1 MDIETAK
8 RIALDDFLENLGHSP
23 VRRKGNALWF
33 LSPLREERTASFKVD
48 TGLNSWYDFGL
59 GRGGG
64 IIALARE
71 LYRSN
76 DITYLLECIGMSAP
90 GSVLRFVP
98 NVKKQKQP
106 PTFTKIGVFPLNSP
120 ALLAYLCERKI
131 DTDVAREECVEV
143 HYTCNCKRYYAIG
156 FRNRSGG
163 YELRNRW
170 FKGCIAPKDIS
181 CIKSGDETKIVTCLV
196 FEGFIDYLSFLTLR
210 KHGRLPCLDATECD
224 FIVLNSVANIGK
236 VLPLLREYGKTVCLL
251 DNDAAGHNA
260 FASLSKALN
269 GKAEDLSPLYGNF
282 KDLNEHIQSLSNLS
296 NNIFNTKIVKIIE
309 YL

>member
-1 MDIETAK
+1 MVMDIETAK
-8 RIALDDFLENLGHSP
+8 RIALDDFLESLGHSP
-23 VRRKGNALWF
+23 VRRKGNALWY

-48 TGLNSWYDFGL
+48 TWLDCWYDFGL

-64 IIALARE
+64 IITLARE

-76 DITYLLECIGMSAP
+76 DITYLLECIGRSAP
-90 GSVLRFVP
+90 SPVRRFVP
-98 NVKKQKQP
+98 DVKKQKQP
-106 PTFTKIGVFPLNSP
+106 PAFTDIGVSPLKSH
-120 ALLAYLCERKI
+120 ALLAYLRERKI

-143 HYTCNCKRYYAIG
+143 HYTCNCKRYYATG

-181 CIKSGDETKIVTCLV
+181 YIKSNAGKVNATCLV
-196 FEGFIDYLSFLTLR
+196 FEGFMDYLSFLTLR
-210 KHGRLPCLDATECD
+210 KHGRLSCFDAMESD
-224 FIVLNSVANIGK
+224 FIVLNSVSSICKA
-236 VLPLLREYGKTVCLL
+236 LPLLQKYGKTVCLL
-251 DNDAAGHNA
+251 DNDAAGRNA

-282 KDLNEHIQSLSNLS
+282 NDLNEHIQSLSNLS
-296 NNIFNTKIVKIIE
+296 NNIFNTKK
-309 YL
+309 LKS

>member
-8 RIALDDFLENLGHSP
+8 RIALDDFLESLGHSP
-23 VRRKGNALWF
+23 VRCKGNVLWY

-48 TGLNSWYDFGL
+48 IELNCWYDFGL

-76 DITYLLECIGMSAP
+76 DIKYLLECIGRSAP
-90 GSVLRFVP
+90 SPILRFVP

-106 PTFTKIGVFPLNSP
+106 PAFTDIGVSPLKP
-120 ALLAYLCERKI
+120 PVLLAYLRERKI

-170 FKGCIAPKDIS
+170 FKGCIAPKDMS
-181 CIKSGDETKIVTCLV
+181 CIKSGDETKITTCLV

-210 KHGRLPCLDATECD
+210 KDGRLPCLDAMEND
-224 FIVLNSVANIGK
+224 FIVLNSVTNICK
-236 VLPLLREYGKTVCLL
+236 TLPLLWEYGKTVCQL
-251 DNDAAGHNA
+251 DNDAAGRNA
-260 FASLSKALN
+260 FASLCKALN
-269 GKAEDLSPLYGNF
+269 GNAEDMSSLYNGF
-282 KDLNEHIQSLSNLS
+282 KDLNELIQSLSNLS
-296 NNIFNTKIVKIIE
+296 NNIFVYIR
-309 YL
+309 

>member
-1 MDIETAK
+1 MDIETV
-8 RIALDDFLENLGHSP
+8 RHIALDDFLESLGHSP
-23 VRRKGNALWF
+23 VRRKGNVLWY

-64 IIALARE
+64 IITLARE

-76 DITYLLECIGMSAP
+76 DITYLLECIGRSAP
-90 GSVLRFVP
+90 GSVRHFIPDV
-98 NVKKQKQP
+98 NKQKQP
-106 PTFTKIGVFPLNSP
+106 SAFTDIGVFPLKSP
-120 ALLAYLCERKI
+120 ALLAYLRERKI
-131 DTDVAREECVEV
+131 DTDVARKECLEV
-143 HYTCNCKRYYAIG
+143 HYTYNGKRYYAIG

-210 KHGRLPCLDATECD
+210 KHGRLPCLDAMEND
-224 FIVLNSVANIGK
+224 FIVLNSVSSIGK
-236 VLPLLREYGKTVCLL
+236 ALPLLREYDKTVCLF
-251 DNDAAGHNA
+251 DNDAAGRNA
-260 FASLSKALN
+260 FASLYKALN
-269 GKAEDLSPLYGNF
+269 GNAEDMSSLYNDF
-282 KDLNEHIQSLSNLS
+282 KDLNDYL
-296 NNIFNTKIVKIIE
+296 NT
-309 YL
+309 

>member
-8 RIALDDFLENLGHSP
+8 RIAIDDFLESLGHSP
-23 VRRKGNALWF
+23 VRRKGNVLWY

-48 TGLNSWYDFGL
+48 TGLSCWYDFGL

-64 IIALARE
+64 IMALARE

-76 DITYLLECIGMSAP
+76 DITYLLGCIGRSAP

-181 CIKSGDETKIVTCLV
+181 YTRQDGDNENKICLV
-196 FEGFIDYLSFLTLR
+196 FEGFIDYLSFLTLM
-210 KHGRLPCLDATECD
+210 KHDRLSCLDATECD

>member
-8 RIALDDFLENLGHSP
+8 RIALDDFLESLGHSS
-23 VRRKGNALWF
+23 VRRKGKILWY

-48 TGLNSWYDFGL
+48 IGLNCWYDFGL

-76 DITYLLECIGMSAP
+76 DIKYLLECIGRSAP
-90 GSVLRFVP
+90 GSIRRFVP
-98 NVKKQKQP
+98 NVKKQELP
-106 PTFTKIGVFPLNSP
+106 PVFSDISVVPLHST
-120 ALLAYLCERKI
+120 ALLTYLRERKI
-131 DTDVAREECVEV
+131 DTNVARNECVEV
-143 HYTCNCKRYYAIG
+143 HYACNCKRYYAIG

-181 CIKSGDETKIVTCLV
+181 YIKSNAGKVNATCLV

-210 KHGRLPCLDATECD
+210 KHSRLSCFDSMESD
-224 FIVLNSVANIGK
+224 FIVLNSVSSICKA
-236 VLPLLREYGKTVCLL
+236 LPLLREYDKTVCLL
-251 DNDAAGHNA
+251 DNDTAGRNA
-260 FASLSKALN
+260 FALLSRTLN
-269 GKAEDLSPLYGNF
+269 GKAEDLSSLYKGF
-282 KDLNEHIQSLSNLS
+282 KDLNDYLNAGSNV
-296 NNIFNTKIVKIIE
+296 FVK
-309 YL
+309 